1 MKSFM
6 QSKAVI
12 FSFTMAFFLILAAC
26 SGKNEADSKDTGW
39 EQIKDK
45 GKIVVATSGTL
56 YPTSY
61 HDTDSGSDKLTGYE
75 VEVVREAAKRLGLK
89 VEFKEMGI
97 DGMLTAVNSGQV
109 DAAAND
115 IDVTKDREKK
125 FAFSTPYKYSYGT
138 AIVRKDDL
146 SGIKTLK
153 DLKGKKAAGAA
164 TTVYMEVA
172 RKYGAKEVIYDNATN
187 EQYLKDVANGRTD
200 VILND
205 YYLQTLALAAFP
217 DLNITIHPDIKY
229 MPNKQALV
237 MKKSNEAL
245 QKKMNEALKEMS
257 KDGSLTKLSKQFFNK
272 ADVSKK
278 LMPTFRTLICNR
290 TP

>member
-1 MKSFM
+1 MSRFYHKKPIWIMLVVS
-6 QSKAVI
+6 
-12 FSFTMAFFLILAAC
+12 AFILILSAC
-26 SGKNEADSKDTGW
+26 SQSGSSQSGDTKW
-39 EQIKDK
+39 DQIKKK

-61 HDTDSGSDKLTGYE
+61 HDTSNGKDQLTGYE
-75 VEVVREAAKRLGLK
+75 VEVVKEAFKRLDVK
-89 VEFKEMGI
+89 VEFKEMGY
-97 DGMLTAVNSGQV
+97 DGMLSAINSGQV

-115 IDVTKDREKK
+115 IDITDDRKDK

-164 TTVYMEVA
+164 TTIYMDVA

-217 DLNITIHPDIKY
+217 KLNITIHPDLKY
-229 MPNKQALV
+229 MPNEQGFV
-237 MKKSNEAL
+237 MKKDNKEL
-245 QKKMNEALKEMS
+245 QKELNRVLGDMK
-257 KDGSLTKLSKQFFNK
+257 KDGTMKKISEKFFNH

-278 LMPTFRTLICNR
+278 IDADVEDVDISK
-290 TP
+290 

>member
-1 MKSFM
+1 MKSFK

-26 SGKNEADSKDTGW
+26 SGKDEAGSKDTSW
-39 EQIKDK
+39 EQIKEK

-61 HDTDSGSDKLTGYE
+61 HDTDSGKDQLTGYE

-125 FAFSTPYKYSYGT
+125 FAFSSPYKYSYGT

-164 TTVYMEVA
+164 TTVYMDVA
-172 RKYGAKEVIYDNATN
+172 RKYGAQEVIYDNATN

-237 MKKSNEAL
+237 MKKSNTEL
-245 QKKMNEALKEMS
+245 QKQMNETLKKMS
-257 KDGSLTKLSKQFFNK
+257 KDGTLTKLSKQFFNK

-278 LMPTFRTLICNR
+278 LDVDVQDVDL
-290 TP
+290 

>member
-1 MKSFM
+1 MKSFK

-61 HDTDSGSDKLTGYE
+61 HDTDSGSDELTGYE

-138 AIVRKDDL
+138 AIVRKGDL

-164 TTVYMEVA
+164 TTVYMDVA

-217 DLNITIHPDIKY
+217 DLNIMIHPDIKY

-237 MKKSNEAL
+237 MKKSNAAL
-245 QKKMNEALKEMS
+245 QKKMNETLKEMS
-257 KDGSLTKLSKQFFNK
+257 KDGTLTKLSKQFFNK

-278 LMPTFRTLICNR
+278 LNVDVQDVDL
-290 TP
+290 

>member
-1 MKSFM
+1 
-6 QSKAVI
+6 
-12 FSFTMAFFLILAAC
+12 MAFFLILAAC

-237 MKKSNEAL
+237 MKKSNAAL
-245 QKKMNEALKEMS
+245 QKKMNETLKEMS

>member
-1 MKSFM
+1 MSRFYHRKPIWVLLVVSALM
-6 QSKAVI
+6 LVMSACNQSG
-12 FSFTMAFFLILAAC
+12 SSQ
-26 SGKNEADSKDTGW
+26 SGESKWD
-39 EQIKDK
+39 QFQKK

-61 HDTDSGSDKLTGYE
+61 HDTSNGKDQLTGYE
-75 VEVVREAAKRLGLK
+75 VEVVKEAFKRLDVK
-89 VEFKEMGI
+89 VEFKEMGY
-97 DGMLTAVNSGQV
+97 DGMLSAINSGQV

-115 IDVTKDREKK
+115 IDITDDRKDK

-164 TTVYMEVA
+164 TTIYMDVA

-217 DLNITIHPDIKY
+217 KLNITIHPDLKY
-229 MPNKQALV
+229 MPNEQGFV
-237 MKKSNEAL
+237 MKKDNTEL
-245 QKKMNEALKEMS
+245 QKELNRVLKEMK
-257 KDGSLTKLSKQFFNK
+257 KDGTMKKISEKFFNH

-278 LMPTFRTLICNR
+278 IDVDVEDVDISK
-290 TP
+290 

>member
-1 MKSFM
+1 MKSFKH
-6 QSKAVI
+6 SKAVI

-26 SGKNEADSKDTGW
+26 SGKNEAGSKDAGW

-164 TTVYMEVA
+164 TTVYMDVA

-237 MKKSNEAL
+237 MKKSNAAL
-245 QKKMNEALKEMS
+245 HEKMDETLQEMS
-257 KDGSLTKLSKQFFNK
+257 KDGTLTKLSKQFFNK

-278 LMPTFRTLICNR
+278 LDVDVQDVDL
-290 TP
+290 

>member
-6 QSKAVI
+6 HSKAVI

-26 SGKNEADSKDTGW
+26 SGKHEANTKDTGW

-237 MKKSNEAL
+237 VKKSNAAL
-245 QKKMNEALKEMS
+245 QKKMNEALKEMG

-278 LMPTFRTLICNR
+278 IDADVQDVDL
-290 TP
+290 

>member
-1 MKSFM
+1 MKSFK

-39 EQIKDK
+39 EQIKEK

-61 HDTDSGSDKLTGYE
+61 HGTDSGKDQLTGYE

-125 FAFSTPYKYSYGT
+125 FTFSSPYKYSYGT

-164 TTVYMEVA
+164 TTVYMDVA
-172 RKYGAKEVIYDNATN
+172 RKYDAQEVIYDNATN

-229 MPNKQALV
+229 MPNEQALV
-237 MKKSNEAL
+237 MKKSNTEL
-245 QKKMNEALKEMS
+245 QKQMNETLKKMS
-257 KDGSLTKLSKQFFNK
+257 KDGTLTKLSKQFFNK

-278 LMPTFRTLICNR
+278 LDVDVQDVDL
-290 TP
+290 

>member
-164 TTVYMEVA
+164 TTVYMDVA

-237 MKKSNEAL
+237 MKKSNTAL
-245 QKKMNEALKEMS
+245 QKKMNETLKEMS
-257 KDGSLTKLSKQFFNK
+257 KDGTLTKLSKQFFNK

-278 LMPTFRTLICNR
+278 LDVDVQDVDL
-290 TP
+290 

>member
-1 MKSFM
+1 MH
-6 QSKAVI
+6 SKAVI

-164 TTVYMEVA
+164 TTVYMDVA

-237 MKKSNEAL
+237 MKKSNAAL
-245 QKKMNEALKEMS
+245 QKKMNETLKEMS

-278 LMPTFRTLICNR
+278 IDADVQDVDL
-290 TP
+290 

>member
-39 EQIKDK
+39 DQIKDK

-61 HDTDSGSDKLTGYE
+61 HETDSGSDKLTGYE

-164 TTVYMEVA
+164 TTVYMDVA

-229 MPNKQALV
+229 MPNQQALV
-237 MKKSNEAL
+237 MKKSNAAL
-245 QKKMNEALKEMS
+245 QKKMNETLKEMS
-257 KDGSLTKLSKQFFNK
+257 KDGTLTKLSKQFFNK

-278 LMPTFRTLICNR
+278 LDVDVQDVDL
-290 TP
+290 

>member
-1 MKSFM
+1 MSRFYHKKPIWIMLVVS
-6 QSKAVI
+6 
-12 FSFTMAFFLILAAC
+12 AFILIMSAC
-26 SGKNEADSKDTGW
+26 SQSGSSQSGDTKW
-39 EQIKDK
+39 DEIKKK

-61 HDTDSGSDKLTGYE
+61 HDTSNGKDQLTGYE
-75 VEVVREAAKRLGLK
+75 VEVVKEAFKRLDVK
-89 VEFKEMGI
+89 VEFKEMGY
-97 DGMLTAVNSGQV
+97 DGMLSAINSGQV

-115 IDVTKDREKK
+115 IDITDDRKDK

-138 AIVRKDDL
+138 AIVRKNDL

-164 TTVYMEVA
+164 TTIYMDVA

-217 DLNITIHPDIKY
+217 KLNITIHPDLKY
-229 MPNKQALV
+229 MPNEQGFV
-237 MKKSNEAL
+237 MKKDNKEL
-245 QKKMNEALKEMS
+245 QKELNRVLGDMK
-257 KDGSLTKLSKQFFNK
+257 KDGTMKKISEKFFNH

-278 LMPTFRTLICNR
+278 IDADVEDVNISK
-290 TP
+290 

>member
-1 MKSFM
+1 VKSFM
-6 QSKAVI
+6 HSKAVI

-146 SGIKTLK
+146 SGIKTLN

-278 LMPTFRTLICNR
+278 IDADVQDVDL
-290 TP
+290 

>member
-1 MKSFM
+1 MKSFK

-164 TTVYMEVA
+164 TTVYMDVA

-237 MKKSNEAL
+237 MKKSNAAL
-245 QKKMNEALKEMS
+245 QKKMNETLKEMS

-278 LMPTFRTLICNR
+278 IDADVQDVDL
-290 TP
+290 

>member
-1 MKSFM
+1 MKSCK

-26 SGKNEADSKDTGW
+26 SGKNEAGSKDTSW
-39 EQIKDK
+39 EQIKEK

-61 HDTDSGSDKLTGYE
+61 HDTDSGKDQLTGYE

-125 FAFSTPYKYSYGT
+125 FAFSSPYKYSYGT

-164 TTVYMEVA
+164 TTVYMDVA
-172 RKYGAKEVIYDNATN
+172 RKYGAQEVIYDNATN

-237 MKKSNEAL
+237 MKKSNTEL
-245 QKKMNEALKEMS
+245 QKQMNETLKKMS
-257 KDGSLTKLSKQFFNK
+257 KDGTLTKLSKQFFNK

-278 LMPTFRTLICNR
+278 LDVDVQDVDL
-290 TP
+290 

>member
-1 MKSFM
+1 MKSF
-6 QSKAVI
+6 KAVI

-26 SGKNEADSKDTGW
+26 SGKNEAENTGW
-39 EQIKDK
+39 EQIKEK

-56 YPTSY
+56 YPTSF

-146 SGIKTLK
+146 SGIKTFT

-164 TTVYMEVA
+164 TTVYMDVA

-217 DLNITIHPDIKY
+217 DLNITIHPNIKY

-237 MKKSNEAL
+237 MKKSNAAL
-245 QKKMNEALKEMS
+245 QKKMNETLKDMG
-257 KDGSLTKLSKQFFNK
+257 KDGTLAKLSKQFFNK

-278 LMPTFRTLICNR
+278 LDTDVQDVDL
-290 TP
+290 

>member
-39 EQIKDK
+39 EKIKDK

-257 KDGSLTKLSKQFFNK
+257 KDGSLTKLSKKFFNK

-278 LMPTFRTLICNR
+278 IDADVQDVDL
-290 TP
+290 

>member
-1 MKSFM
+1 MH
-6 QSKAVI
+6 SKAVI

-115 IDVTKDREKK
+115 IDVTKDRERK

-237 MKKSNEAL
+237 MKKSNAAL
-245 QKKMNEALKEMS
+245 QKKMNEALKEMG

-278 LMPTFRTLICNR
+278 IDADVQDVDL
-290 TP
+290 

>member
-1 MKSFM
+1 MP
-6 QSKAVI
+6 SKAVI

-164 TTVYMEVA
+164 TTVYMDVA
-172 RKYGAKEVIYDNATN
+172 RKYGAQEVIYDNATN

-229 MPNKQALV
+229 MPNKQAFV
-237 MKKSNEAL
+237 MKKSNAAL
-245 QKKMNEALKEMS
+245 QKKMNETLKEMS
-257 KDGSLTKLSKQFFNK
+257 KDGTLTKLSKQFFNK

-278 LMPTFRTLICNR
+278 LDVDVQDVGL
-290 TP
+290 

>member
-1 MKSFM
+1 
-6 QSKAVI
+6 
-12 FSFTMAFFLILAAC
+12 MAFFLILAAC

-237 MKKSNEAL
+237 MKKSNAAL

-278 LMPTFRTLICNR
+278 LMPTFRTLICNW

>member
-1 MKSFM
+1 MSRFYHKKPIWIMLVVS
-6 QSKAVI
+6 
-12 FSFTMAFFLILAAC
+12 AFIIIMSAC
-26 SGKNEADSKDTGW
+26 SQSGSSQSGDTKW
-39 EQIKDK
+39 DQIKKK

-61 HDTDSGSDKLTGYE
+61 HDTSNGKDQLTGYE
-75 VEVVREAAKRLGLK
+75 VEVVKEAFKRLDVK
-89 VEFKEMGI
+89 VEFKEMGY
-97 DGMLTAVNSGQV
+97 DGMLSAINSGQV

-115 IDVTKDREKK
+115 IDITDDRKDK

-164 TTVYMEVA
+164 TTIYMDVA

-217 DLNITIHPDIKY
+217 KLNITIHPDLKY
-229 MPNKQALV
+229 MPNEQGFV
-237 MKKSNEAL
+237 MKKDNKEL
-245 QKKMNEALKEMS
+245 QKELNRVLSDMK
-257 KDGSLTKLSKQFFNK
+257 KDGTMKKISEKFFNH

-278 LMPTFRTLICNR
+278 IDADVEDVDISK
-290 TP
+290 

>member
-1 MKSFM
+1 MKSFK

-39 EQIKDK
+39 EQIKEK

-61 HDTDSGSDKLTGYE
+61 HDTDSGKDQLTGYE

-125 FAFSTPYKYSYGT
+125 FTFSSPYKYSYGT

-164 TTVYMEVA
+164 TTVYMNVA
-172 RKYGAKEVIYDNATN
+172 RKYGAQEVIYDNATN

-229 MPNKQALV
+229 MPNEQALV
-237 MKKSNEAL
+237 MKKSNTEL
-245 QKKMNEALKEMS
+245 QKQMNETLKKMS
-257 KDGSLTKLSKQFFNK
+257 KDGTLTKLSKQFFNK

-278 LMPTFRTLICNR
+278 LDVDVQDVDL
-290 TP
+290 

>member
-1 MKSFM
+1 MH
-6 QSKAVI
+6 SKAVI

-237 MKKSNEAL
+237 MKKSNAAL
-245 QKKMNEALKEMS
+245 QKKMNETLKEMG

-278 LMPTFRTLICNR
+278 IDADVQDVDL
-290 TP
+290 

>member
-6 QSKAVI
+6 HSKAVI

-26 SGKNEADSKDTGW
+26 SSKNEADSKDTGW

-237 MKKSNEAL
+237 MKKSNAAL

-278 LMPTFRTLICNR
+278 IDADVQDVDL
-290 TP
+290 

>member
-6 QSKAVI
+6 HSKAVI

-237 MKKSNEAL
+237 MKKSNAAL
-245 QKKMNEALKEMS
+245 QKKMNETLKEMS